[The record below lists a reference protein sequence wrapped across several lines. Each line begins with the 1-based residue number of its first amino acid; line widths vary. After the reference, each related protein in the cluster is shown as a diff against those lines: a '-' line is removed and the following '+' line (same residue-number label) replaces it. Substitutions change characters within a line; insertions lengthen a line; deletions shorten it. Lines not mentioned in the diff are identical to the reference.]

1 MKLKHWLILSVVSL
15 LLISCGATQNATNQE
30 SVEQTE
36 PSSLTQSTDSGVPQ
50 PATGAEV
57 LKSGSFVSGE
67 HPTQGMVQL
76 VRQGNQVTLVLDQSF
91 TTSEMGP
98 DLVVILHRSENVIGS
113 TQPPAYPI
121 REGDYVVLAPL
132 QSYSGAQSYA
142 IPDNINLADYK
153 SAGIW
158 CRKFN
163 ATFGA
168 AVLQ

>member
-1 MKLKHWLILSVVSL
+1 MKLKHWLILSIAPLV
-15 LLISCGATQNATNQE
+15 LISCGANQDAANQE
-30 SVEQTE
+30 SVQHEQS
-36 PSSLTQSTDSGVPQ
+36 PLAQSTESGVSTP
-50 PATGAEV
+50 TGAEV

-76 VRQGNQVTLVLDQSF
+76 VRQDNQVALVLDQAF

-98 DLVVILHRSENVIGS
+98 DLVVILHRLEDVLGS

-132 QSYSGAQSYA
+132 QSYSGTQSYV

-153 SAGIW
+153 SVGIW

-163 ATFGA
+163 AMFGA
-168 AVLQ
+168 AVLK

>member
-15 LLISCGATQNATNQE
+15 LLISCGANQNATNQE

-36 PSSLTQSTDSGVPQ
+36 PSSLAQSTDSGVSQ
-50 PATGAEV
+50 PTTGAEV

-67 HPTQGMVQL
+67 HSTQGMVQL

-98 DLVVILHRSENVIGS
+98 DLVVILHRSEDVIGS

-132 QSYSGAQSYA
+132 QSYSGAQSYT